1 MFTECYESSTRA
13 DMRREA
19 VPDSRSS
26 NAKGTG
32 PVHYRIVENTTY
44 YSVVFY
50 RIFSEG

>member
-1 MFTECYESSTRA
+1 MFAECYESGTRA

-32 PVHYRIVENTTY
+32 AKWQVGSCDGQNV
-44 YSVVFY
+44 SW
-50 RIFSEG
+50 SGS